1 MIVAKNPR
9 PFAAVALAVFAML
22 ALLMTPVGKAGAGQ
36 GGLQD
41 EAARAL
47 DGAVDIHVQQA
58 FNAPAKPRKARD
70 LVSITDAMQG
80 PLTDICRMYP
90 ADCQFNADGSVA
102 RVAGRRIVPGTD
114 RAVLRHFQIEIG
126 AIQDASWGQ
135 Q

>member
-1 MIVAKNPR
+1 MK
-9 PFAAVALAVFAML
+9 FAALPWLGAALSVAAAVL
-22 ALLMTPVGKAGAGQ
+22 VTV
-36 GGLQD
+36 
-41 EAARAL
+41 
-47 DGAVDIHVQQA
+47 QA